1 MFDPDMGHWRYS
13 RLRPDKDKPN
23 FMPNVM
29 NVLMEQAEDI
39 SVEELEL
46 ILLNENPA
54 GLSEYLDICR
64 SAFIK
69 EARRMRDEEANLALS
84 NVNNVDAGKP

>member
-1 MFDPDMGHWRYS
+1 
-13 RLRPDKDKPN
+13 
-23 FMPNVM
+23 MPNVM